1 MLTASYREFNLQFK
15 KPARTSRGVMADKKG
30 YLLDIVDN
38 ETNIRGTGECSVLAG
53 LSADDREGYVER
65 LEALCQDIN
74 HPYEELLE
82 ELKEWPSLRFGY
94 ECAMLDLKGGGRG
107 VLFDTP
113 FTRGLE
119 AIPINGLVWMAGYED
134 MLEQVKQKL
143 SSGFRVIKLKVGAL
157 DFEQELELIKYT
169 RTYIRKEYPANEI
182 IIRLD
187 ANGSFTPADAL
198 QKLERLAEFGIHSIE
213 QPIRAGQVKAM
224 AEICRLSPIPVAL
237 DEELI
242 GVHNPDARKDLISKI
257 KPDYIILKP
266 SLIGGF
272 TACDEWISFC
282 NKPGVGYWVTSALE
296 SNIGLNAIAQYTS
309 SINTNG
315 MAQGLGTGGLF
326 LNNFETGLVVEN
338 GHIRLKA
345 PSEG

>member
-1 MLTASYREFNLQFK
+1 MLTASYREFSLQFI

-38 ETNIRGTGECSVLAG
+38 ETNITGTGECSVLAG
-53 LSADDREGYVER
+53 LSADDRVGYVER
-65 LEALCQDIN
+65 LEALCADISK
-74 HPYEELLE
+74 PYDFLLE

-157 DFEQELELIKYT
+157 DFEQELELLKYIREYT
-169 RTYIRKEYPANEI
+169 RKEYPANEI
-182 IIRLD
+182 TIRLD
-187 ANGSFTPADAL
+187 ANGAFTPADAL
-198 QKLERLAEFGIHSIE
+198 HKLERLAEFSIHSIE
-213 QPIRAGQVKAM
+213 QPISAGQMEAM

-242 GVHNPDARKDLISKI
+242 GVDALSARKELVSTI
-257 KPDYIILKP
+257 KPAFIILKP
-266 SLIGGF
+266 SLVGGF
-272 TACDEWISFC
+272 ASCNEWISIC
-282 NKPGVGYWVTSALE
+282 DETHTGYWITSALE

-309 SINTNG
+309 SINTHG

-326 LNNFETGLVVEN
+326 LNNFETGGGFVV
-338 GHIRLKA
+338 G
-345 PSEG
+345 